1 MRRPLAKA
9 SNKDMIMSSDK
20 KDHET
25 QIEDGDEIEILE
37 ESSERTEIQD
47 VQGGSSSSAVP
58 VGRADISSTRNRKTN
73 DSQLQE
79 LIFPKRLMAILSD
92 PANADCIRWGQDGS
106 SFFILDK
113 DIFARKIMPRLS
125 TRRAKFS
132 SFVRKLNRW

>member
-1 MRRPLAKA
+1 
-9 SNKDMIMSSDK
+9 MSSEE

-25 QIEDGDEIEILE
+25 HLGNGEETGVLD
-37 ESSERTEIQD
+37 ESSERTQIRD
-47 VQGGSSSSAVP
+47 VQWGSSSSVAP
-58 VGRADISSTRNRKTN
+58 IGMTDTSSTRKKKSN

-79 LIFPKRLMAILSD
+79 LIFPKRLMAILAD